1 MNVLII
7 GASSGVG
14 KEVAHIFSQKGHNVI
29 CSSRDERELES
40 LVSDLTIR
48 YGNKAYAVP
57 VDLTDLSLIK
67 NYLIDIYGIFQSI
80 DYVIVTAAT
89 MPGNEMEYY
98 DEEGLIRTTMTNYT
112 GIAYILNE
120 ISRRMVVDSCSGIII
135 CLSSVAGERGRQSN
149 FIYGASKSAL
159 NTYLQ
164 GLRGKLYKYDIQVT
178 TVLPGYIDTL
188 MSYGKVAGSLAV
200 SPQYASKK
208 IYSLT
213 EKRKDVVYIPH
224 FWWLIMR
231 IVKSIPE
238 VIFKRLNL

>member
-29 CSSRDERELES
+29 CSSRDEKELEY
-40 LVSDLTIR
+40 LVSDIKIR
-48 YGNKAYAVP
+48 YGNKAFAVP
-57 VDLTDLSLIK
+57 VDLTNLSSIK
-67 NYLIDIYGIFQSI
+67 KHLKEIYEICQSI

-89 MPGNEMEYY
+89 MPGDEMQYY
-98 DEEGLIRTTMTNYT
+98 NEEGLVRTTMTNYT
-112 GIAYILNE
+112 GIALILNE
-120 ISRRMVVDSCSGIII
+120 ISRRMVENCSGIII

-164 GLRGKLYKYDIQVT
+164 GLRGKLYRYNIQVT

-188 MSYGKVAGSLAV
+188 MSYGKVKSSLAV
-200 SPQYASKK
+200 TPKYVSRK

-213 EKRKDVVYIPH
+213 EKRRDVVYIPH
-224 FWWLIMR
+224 VWWLIMK
-231 IVKSIPE
+231 ILKSIPE
-238 VIFKRLNL
+238 GIFKRLNL